1 VLGGNDTRSIVQILV
16 ASVLPPTQN
25 PEEPYF
31 SGISMD
37 LSIAAILAQ
46 DGITSGAI
54 YALLA
59 LALVLVFSVTR
70 VIFIPQGE
78 FVAFGALTLAAMQSD
93 MFPHSATLL
102 LALGVLTFVQE
113 TIAILRIPERRLAAA
128 RSVPLAFAKFILFPA
143 AIYALTK
150 AVADPTLP
158 LVFQVLLT
166 LAIVV
171 PMGPMIYRLAF
182 QPLAEATTLVLLI
195 VSVGVHFALLGLG
208 LVMFGAEGSRS
219 RRIDDFGP
227 KPGDR
232 RRIVRVDR
240 CAVSIFRTDL
250 VGQGV
255 ARYRSQPP
263 RRAPGR
269 HRRHP
274 GGPHCLYTGRSNGRL
289 VWRVDRTVDDRVL
302 RQRFPNRLERIRR
315 RDHRRPGQL
324 SDRSDRRAAGRPA
337 RIVFIILGQR
347 LEGSDR
353 VYADHPSAAVALI
366 DFETCR

>member
-1 VLGGNDTRSIVQILV
+1 MDISIF
-16 ASVLPPTQN
+16 T
-25 PEEPYF
+25 
-31 SGISMD
+31 
-37 LSIAAILAQ
+37 ILAQ

-208 LVMFGAEGSRS
+208 LVMFG
-219 RRIDDFGP
+219 
-227 KPGDR
+227 
-232 RRIVRVDR
+232 
-240 CAVSIFRTDL
+240 
-250 VGQGV
+250 
-255 ARYRSQPP
+255 P
-263 RRAPGR
+263 RA
-269 HRRHP
+269 HV
-274 GGPHCLYTGRSNGRL
+274 PHH
-289 VWRVDRTVDDRVL
+289 
-302 RQRFPNRLERIRR
+302 FPMRGLK
-315 RDHRRPGQL
+315 
-324 SDRSDRRAAGRPA
+324 
-337 RIVFIILGQR
+337 
-347 LEGSDR
+347 
-353 VYADHPSAAVALI
+353 SAH
-366 DFETCR
+366 